1 MRAYGAAV
9 VATAGASVG
18 CALLAAVSAFVATGG
33 CSAKE
38 TGNEEV
44 LAGAGVSGFMAG
56 SSSDTKSFASF
67 AGVDV
72 FGFSSS
78 SSSELSNTIGV
89 DVFAGAD
96 VFSFLVAGSSS
107 ESSESTSITAAAV
120 VTLLD
125 ATPTNPQIV
134 PRIWGFSVSTVAERA
149 AIPRLRPI
157 SQSRI
162 EKLYEYRSTE
172 F

>member
-18 CALLAAVSAFVATGG
+18 CALLAAVSKFLAGGG

-38 TGNEEV
+38 NGNDEV
-44 LAGAGVSGFMAG
+44 LAGAGVSGFAAG
-56 SSSDTKSFASF
+56 SSSSATKRFASF

-125 ATPTNPQIV
+125 ATPANPQIV

-157 SQSRI
+157 SPALVKSF
-162 EKLYEYRSTE
+162 KT
-172 F
+172 